1 MKQGPLRG
9 AACKPSHI
17 GLKNCW
23 LLLEEFNIKIRDLK
37 LNLLRRISKPN
48 IRFNNIKSTFLKGLR
63 TKFVIILQTHM
74 RTSVTQ
80 NNVNKTFKYFI
91 YAYSIFNII
100 MHIQYSILVCIFNMQ
115 YYYSYSNHTFGIWNF
130 YNLFKEKKFYHF
142 ILNFLLHN

>member
-1 MKQGPLRG
+1 MLFKKFTIQLRLAYMKQGPLRG

-37 LNLLRRISKPN
+37 LNFLRRISKPN

-74 RTSVTQ
+74 MTRVTQ

-91 YAYSIFNII
+91 YTYSIFNII
-100 MHIQYSILVCIFNMQ
+100 MHIQYAILLFIFK
-115 YYYSYSNHTFGIWNF
+115 SYIW
-130 YNLFKEKKFYHF
+130 YMK
-142 ILNFLLHN
+142 LL